1 MKEPLIVVNLKDHE
15 MLNIHHNV
23 LFCFVHTSQIRSE
36 QFYTDEIQRMT
47 IFHFGLTDRG
57 KSVPNS
63 HKRCKIRHGIVYMV
77 LAKTS
82 AIGKSSL
89 DSYGAVLINSSYS
102 QRDDFNMKGRYY
114 IKSNGLAGSF

>member
-1 MKEPLIVVNLKDHE
+1 MNVNLKDHM
-15 MLNIHHNV
+15 MLNYHHNV
-23 LFCFVHTSQIRSE
+23 LFCFVHTSKIRSE

-57 KSVPNS
+57 KSVPKS
-63 HKRCKIRHGIVYMV
+63 HKRCKIRHAIVCLV

-82 AIGKSSL
+82 AVGKSSP
-89 DSYGAVLINSSYS
+89 DSYGIVLINSSYS
-102 QRDDFNMKGRYY
+102 QRDDFNMIGRYY